1 MSPNDLVVLIN
12 QIISSHKLGFVW
24 LIFYTQ
30 SYNKFLVSITRCL
43 LNCQILGYK
52 LYEKKA
58 VKNVK

>member
-1 MSPNDLVVLIN
+1 MANFFI
-12 QIISSHKLGFVW
+12 
-24 LIFYTQ
+24 TQ